1 MMLKI
6 KINNKT
12 PLCNSRMIKST
23 HSRRPHHYLKQ
34 ALLKKVPSC
43 WLSRYLKNLSS
54 IKTVYFPQTQS
65 SKTQSTRKI
74 VAGILMM
81 RYQRKVRTIS
91 YEIIST
97 HRLRT
102 LLNMKNLKLYL
113 RILPI
118 RDPLLNPHKKSFIK
132 FRLSLR
138 ESTLSDKGS

>member
-1 MMLKI
+1 MLKI

-23 HSRRPHHYLKQ
+23 HSLRPHHYLKQ
-34 ALLKKVPSC
+34 VWLKKVPSY
-43 WLSRYLKNLSS
+43 LLNRYWKNSSS
-54 IKTVYFPQTQS
+54 IKTVYFQQTQN

-74 VAGILMM
+74 AAGILMKSY
-81 RYQRKVRTIS
+81 RRKVRTIS

-113 RILPI
+113 RILLI